1 MDRNTVTGII
11 LIFLIFLG
19 FSLYNNHR
27 MGKFFEAEKEYA
39 DSLYAAGNYDLAREA
54 YIRALNYKPKD
65 QPTIQ
70 KVTELNK
77 QLGLGSVQQPDSAA
91 LVAAGTTDTTAALPG
106 SMPVRVT
113 DSTALGVFSSR
124 TRGEDEL
131 YTLENDL
138 MVMKIAARGGKPY
151 SVMLKEYKTHDGRP
165 VVLFDGDST
174 VFGYKFFTV
183 DNKPIRTDE
192 LYFTPVDYHGPV
204 VASGSPVSL
213 TMRLE
218 ASDGAYIDYVYTM
231 QPDDYMIDFESVFNS
246 LSSVIPANTTS
257 MALDWKMYIPQQEKG
272 RQNEDMYTGLKYKV
286 YQEDVVDLGGTR
298 MQRQKKDVV
307 TESLMKTDWIAY
319 KDQFFSSVLVSDDF
333 FLNAVVTSTNA
344 DPTSRYLRFFESE
357 IGVPFAHSDRSRVKM
372 QFYFGPNSFTLM
384 KKYDIELEKLVF
396 LGRNIIRWINQFVII
411 PIFNLLANYIDSYGL
426 IILILT
432 LIIKLALSPL
442 THRSFISQAKMRVMK
457 PMVDEIAK
465 KYPKQEDAMKKQ
477 QATMDL
483 YKKAGVSPMG
493 GCLPMLLQMPI
504 LFAMF
509 RFFPTSIELRQQSF
523 LWAKDLS
530 TYDSILDLPF
540 TIPMYGDHVSLFTL
554 LMTASTIISTRISNP
569 SGGQEQMP
577 GMKSMMYLMPVMFM
591 LILNNFSSGLTY
603 YYFLANLI
611 SIIQT
616 QFSRRFVSEKELLKK
631 IEENKKKPVKK
642 SKWQQRLE
650 AAAKQSGRPLPKK

>member
-19 FSLYNNHR
+19 FSLYNNQR
-27 MGKFFEAEKEYA
+27 MGKFFGAEKEYA
-39 DSLYAAGNYDLAREA
+39 DSLYAAGNYEKAREA

-65 QPTIQ
+65 QLTKD

-77 QLGLGSVQQPDSAA
+77 QLGLGITQQQPATA
-91 LVAAGTTDTTAALPG
+91 AAGSDSVA
-106 SMPVRVT
+106 PVQGTVPAPVT
-113 DSTALGVFSSR
+113 DSTAFGVFSSR
-124 TRGEDEL
+124 VTGEDAF
-131 YTLENDL
+131 YTIENDL
-138 MVMKIAARGGKPY
+138 IIMKVAARGGKPW
-151 SVMLKEYKTHDGRP
+151 SVTLKNYTTHDGRP
-165 VVLFDGDST
+165 VVLFSGDST
-174 VFGYKFFTV
+174 VFGFKFFTT
-183 DNKPIRTDE
+183 DNKAIRTDE
-192 LYFTPVDYHGPV
+192 LYFTPVGYTGPV
-204 VASGSPVSL
+204 MASGAPVSL

-218 ASDGAYIDYVYTM
+218 AADGAYIEYIYTM
-231 QPDDYMIDFESVFNS
+231 QPDDYMVSFDTRFNS
-246 LSSVIPANTTS
+246 LASVIPANTTS
-257 MALDWKMYIPQQEKG
+257 IALDWKMYVPQQEKG

-286 YQEDVVDLGGTR
+286 YQESVEDLGGTR

-307 TESLMKTDWIAY
+307 SSNLMKTDWIAY
-319 KDQFFSSVLVSDDF
+319 KDQFFSSVLIADDF
-333 FLNAVVTSTNA
+333 FPNASVASTNA
-344 DPTSRYLRFFESE
+344 DPTSNYLRYFESE
-357 IGVPFAHSDRSRVKM
+357 IGVPFAHGNNSEVKM
-372 QFYFGPNSFTLM
+372 KFYFGPNSFTLM
-384 KKYDIELEKLVF
+384 KKYDMQLEELVF

-411 PIFNLLANYIDSYGL
+411 PIFNLLDNFINNYGI

-432 LIIKLALSPL
+432 LIIKIVLFPL

-457 PMVDEIAK
+457 PMVDELAK
-465 KYPKQEDAMKKQ
+465 KFPKQEDAMKKQ

-530 TYDSILDLPF
+530 TYDSIFNLPF

-554 LMTASTIISTRISNP
+554 LMTVSTIISTKISNP
-569 SGGQEQMP
+569 AGGQEQMP
-577 GMKSMMYLMPVMFM
+577 GMKTMMYIMPVMFM
-591 LILNNFSSGLTY
+591 LILNNFSAGLTY
-603 YYFLANLI
+603 YYFLANVI
-611 SIIQT
+611 TIAQT
-616 QFSRRFVSEKELLKK
+616 QISRRFVSEDEILKK

-650 AAAKQSGRPLPKK
+650 AASRQTGRQLPKK

>member
-11 LIFLIFLG
+11 LIFLIFMG

-39 DSLYAAGNYDLAREA
+39 DSLYTAGNYDQAREA

-70 KVTELNK
+70 KLTDLNK

-91 LVAAGTTDTTAALPG
+91 LTAGTTDTTAALQGSVPG
-106 SMPVRVT
+106 RMT
-113 DSTALGVFSSR
+113 DSTAFGVFSSR
-124 TRGEDEL
+124 THGLDEF

-151 SVMLKEYKTHDGRP
+151 SVMLKKYSTHDGRP

-174 VFGYKFFTV
+174 VFGYKFFTL

-192 LYFTPVDYHGPV
+192 LYFTPVGYQGPV
-204 VASGSPVSL
+204 VVSGSPASL

-218 ASDGAYIDYVYTM
+218 ASNGAYIDFVYTM
-231 QPDDYMIDFESVFNS
+231 QPDDYMIGLESVFSS

-298 MQRQKKDVV
+298 MQRQKKDMV

-319 KDQFFSSVLVSDDF
+319 KDQFFSSVLIADDF
-333 FLNAVVTSTNA
+333 FLNAAVSSTNA

-357 IGVPFAHSDRSRVKM
+357 IGVPYAHSDNSTVKM

-384 KKYDIELEKLVF
+384 KKYDMQLEELVF

-411 PIFNLLANYIDSYGL
+411 PIFNLLDNFIVNYGL

-432 LIIKLALSPL
+432 LIIKLVLFPL
-442 THRSFISQAKMRVMK
+442 THKSFISQAKMRVMK

-465 KYPKQEDAMKKQ
+465 KFPKQEDAMKKQ

-509 RFFPTSIELRQQSF
+509 RFFPASIELRQQSF
-523 LWAKDLS
+523 LWAQDLS
-530 TYDSILDLPF
+530 TYDSILNLPF

-554 LMTASTIISTRISNP
+554 LMTASTIVTTKISSP
-569 SGGQEQMP
+569 AGGQEQMP
-577 GMKSMMYLMPVMFM
+577 GMKTMMYIMPVMFM
-591 LILNNFSSGLTY
+591 FILNNFSSGLTY
-603 YYFLANLI
+603 YYFLANVI

-616 QFSRRFVSEKELLKK
+616 QFSRRFVSESEILKK